1 MSEQKDSKFG
11 IYLLILLLVIICL
24 SLIVKICA
32 KPQVEY
38 IEVPVY
44 IESELT
50 DWQMMQMA
58 IIKTESGFD
67 EFAEGTSNDRG
78 IFQITPIYVKEAN
91 RLQNETKFTHDDA
104 FDIDKSFQMFN
115 IVQRHHNT
123 DSTLQQAILKH
134 NSNGKYIGYDKKVL
148 KNYEF
153 IKSYEKVRKYVV
165 NY

>member
-1 MSEQKDSKFG
+1 MSEQKDSKSG
-11 IYLLILLLVIICL
+11 ICLLILMLLIICF
-24 SLIVKICA
+24 SLIVKLCSKSQI
-32 KPQVEY
+32 EY

-44 IESELT
+44 VESELT

-91 RLQNETKFTHDDA
+91 RLQNETIYTHDDA
-104 FDIDKSFQMFN
+104 FNIDRSFQMFN
-115 IVQRHHNT
+115 IVQSHHNA

-134 NSNGKYIGYDKKVL
+134 NSNGKSIGYDKKVL

-153 IKSYEKVRKYVV
+153 IKNYEKVRKYVV

>member
-1 MSEQKDSKFG
+1 MSEQKDSKSG
-11 IYLLILLLVIICL
+11 ICLLILMLLIICF
-24 SLIVKICA
+24 SLIVKLCSKSQI
-32 KPQVEY
+32 EY

-44 IESELT
+44 VESELT

-78 IFQITPIYVKEAN
+78 IFQITPIYVKEVN
-91 RLQNETKFTHDDA
+91 RLQNETIYTHDDA
-104 FDIDKSFQMFN
+104 FNIDRSFQMFN
-115 IVQRHHNT
+115 IVQRHHNA

-134 NSNGKYIGYDKKVL
+134 NSNGKSIGYDKKVL

-153 IKSYEKVRKYVV
+153 IKNYEKVRKYVV